1 MTHEQLADVYEE
13 LEEDQA
19 KKVTYIL
26 QFMWRD
32 ISSKYDLIG
41 PYFTSSSGLYETMGA
56 MESVGF
62 KIKALVCDG
71 ASWNLSLVKQLSGTS
86 GQFGQNDAES
96 PDSEDCY
103 KVSCSFRNPFSDEI
117 TWMIM
122 CPSHR
127 FSFLQ
132 NCFHV
137 VYLFTAYL
145 SIKQFPGW
153 WNQGIL
159 LSGHDLRLGIH

>member
-1 MTHEQLADVYEE
+1 MTHEQLTTLADVYEE

-32 ISSKYDLIG
+32 ISSKYDVIG
-41 PYFTSSSGLYETMGA
+41 PYFTSSSGLDARLTAACLYETMGA

-62 KIKALVCDG
+62 KIKAIVCDG
-71 ASWNLSLVKQLSGTS
+71 ASWNLSLVKQLSGTT

-103 KVSCSFRNPFSDEI
+103 KVHCSFRNPFSDEV
-117 TWMIM
+117 TWIIM
-122 CPSHR
+122 CPSHQVCN
-127 FSFLQ
+127 F
-132 NCFHV
+132 
-137 VYLFTAYL
+137 
-145 SIKQFPGW
+145 
-153 WNQGIL
+153 
-159 LSGHDLRLGIH
+159 